1 MSDLLLKIKR
11 HPKFPLAMAGLAY
24 LLLTVTSA
32 AALSVYFTDIAGS
45 DFWHW
50 QLISYII
57 MLGNGLTG
65 FSEFFGESSFY
76 PLRDLLD
83 YCQLTLV
90 LPCYAAEMWINT
102 EMGPGEIATIHAGLG
117 IIAVLMYIVT
127 DRKRRDLTDLALF
140 ANAGSLIYIAAIN
153 TNLITLIATAIVIT
167 GYCMYKRQEPCCMA
181 PADKFNFA
189 MVAFAFFSFASF
201 DDNIIQKIKPS
212 SWG

>member
-11 HPKFPLAMAGLAY
+11 HPKFPMAMAGLAY
-24 LLLTVTSA
+24 LLLTATSA

-57 MLGNGLTG
+57 MVANGLTG
-65 FSEFFGESSFY
+65 FSEFFDESSFY

-83 YCQLTLV
+83 YCQLTLA
-90 LPCYAAEMWINT
+90 LPCYAAEMWIKT
-102 EMGPGEIATIHAGLG
+102 ETGPAEIATIHAGLG
-117 IIAVLMYIVT
+117 IIAVLMYIVSES
-127 DRKRRDLTDLALF
+127 KRRDLTDLALF
-140 ANAGSLIYIAAIN
+140 ANAGSLLYIAATN
-153 TNLITLIATAIVIT
+153 TNVVILIATAIVIA

-189 MVAFAFFSFASF
+189 MVAFAFFSLASF
-201 DDNIIQKIKPS
+201 DDTIIQKIRS
-212 SWG
+212 LLWV